1 MSELKPLQDLVAR
14 SQKIGADQSMVV
26 YGGGNTS
33 SKGEIKDH
41 LGRLKK
47 VLWVKGSGADMQ
59 YAIDR
64 DYPALYLEELLALRD
79 FDALDDDTMV
89 DYVTRALVDP
99 TSRRPSIETLL
110 HGFLPAK
117 HIDHVHADAICALTN
132 HPQGEKAVRE
142 ALGADYSAIEE
153 CKADVLGLYMVTQLF
168 NKGELTGSL
177 DDYQVRFVASVFRSV
192 RFGAASAHGKAN
204 MITFNTLLNSGCIVA
219 GKKGYTVN
227 VVAMKS
233 VIEKLAAELLHLQG
247 DGDKSGVDKMLQE
260 RGIIKTSLQE
270 DLAKLEKAKIP
281 VDIIFDQGI
290 DTLGLKAYD
299 EAEKSKDKKEKK

>member
-1 MSELKPLQDLVAR
+1 
-14 SQKIGADQSMVV
+14 
-26 YGGGNTS
+26 
-33 SKGEIKDH
+33 
-41 LGRLKK
+41 
-47 VLWVKGSGADMQ
+47 
-59 YAIDR
+59 
-64 DYPALYLEELLALRD
+64 
-79 FDALDDDTMV
+79 
-89 DYVTRALVDP
+89 
-99 TSRRPSIETLL
+99 
-110 HGFLPAK
+110 
-117 HIDHVHADAICALTN
+117 
-132 HPQGEKAVRE
+132 
-142 ALGADYSAIEE
+142 
-153 CKADVLGLYMVTQLF
+153 MVTQLF

-177 DDYQVRFVASVFRSV
+177 DDYYVTFVASVFRSV

-299 EAEKSKDKKEKK
+299 EAEKSADKKEKK